1 MRTGLSP
8 ALARLSRRFRFVGSV
23 ARRRPYNPGTRVA
36 TPPVWA
42 PPRSLAAT
50 GGIVFTFSSCGYLD
64 VSVPRVRL
72 HALRECRDRS
82 RRVAPFG
89 NPRIRGYLLLPAAY
103 RSLSRPS
110 SPPRAKASPMRPS
123 SIPFYLHGRQAR
135 LVSYLFSPCLFTV
148 RLSLTPCGARSCLT
162 ALVVF
167 YFMSFCLLA
176 RGPRSEACAP
186 SRFPLLP
193 ALSLCSFH
201 CGLWR
206 SRFHSP
212 LSGGE

>member
-1 MRTGLSP
+1 MLFTFPSRYSFAIGLSVVFSLSGWSPTIQPEFLVLRPTQVPARRHVSLTRTGLSP
-8 ALARLSRRFRFVGSV
+8 AVARLSRRFRFPGTS

-50 GGIVFTFSSCGYLD
+50 GGIVFTFYSCGYLD

-72 HALRECRDRS
+72 HAPHGCRDRS

-135 LVSYLFSPCLFTV
+135 LVSYLFSPCLFYRSAYP
-148 RLSLTPCGARSCLT
+148 RLP
-162 ALVVF
+162 
-167 YFMSFCLLA
+167 
-176 RGPRSEACAP
+176 
-186 SRFPLLP
+186 
-193 ALSLCSFH
+193 
-201 CGLWR
+201 
-206 SRFHSP
+206 
-212 LSGGE
+212 